1 MKIVIALL
9 IFGFLILIHEF
20 GHYITARIFRVGIKE
35 FAIGMGPKI
44 LSKTSNK
51 TGIAYSLRLLPIG
64 GYVSMEGED
73 ESSESEDALNN
84 KPIWQRFLIM
94 VAGSVMNLLLG
105 ILLTCLLVGISDSLY
120 NTTVTQFV
128 ENAYTAEDGLK
139 EGDTIVAIDGKR
151 VYTLYDLS
159 YTIMH
164 DATEPVDVTVRRG
177 GETIILSDVTFP
189 VAKEGSLAFGQRDF
203 YVAREDKT
211 VGVLIKHA
219 FHQSVTSI
227 RMIWESLFD
236 LITGKY
242 GMDQL
247 SGPVGITTEIGNAA
261 SAGDGGKSLLS
272 LSALIALNL
281 GVMNLLPLPA
291 LDGGRILFLI
301 IEAIRR
307 KPLKREVEGYIHFIG
322 LALLLLLMV
331 FITFMDIS
339 KLVG

>member
-1 MKIVIALL
+1 MQIVIALL

-20 GHYITARIFRVGIKE
+20 GHYIMARVFGVGIKE
-35 FAIGMGPKI
+35 FAIGMGPKL

-51 TGIAYSLRLLPIG
+51 TGIAYSLRMLPIG

-73 ESSESEDALNN
+73 ESSESADALNN
-84 KPIWQRFLIM
+84 KPVWQRFLIL

-105 ILLTCLLVGISDSLY
+105 ILLTCILVGVSSSLY
-120 NTTVTQFV
+120 GTTVTQFV
-128 ENAYTAEDGLK
+128 ENAYTVEDGLK
-139 EGDTIVAIDGKR
+139 EGDTIVAINGKK

-159 YTIMH
+159 YTILH

-177 GETIILSDVTFP
+177 GVKVILPDVTFP
-189 VAKEGSLAFGQRDF
+189 TSDTSGMTFGQRDF
-203 YVAREDKT
+203 YVARESKT
-211 VGVLIKHA
+211 VGVVIKHA

-227 RMIWESLFD
+227 RMIWESLLD

-242 GMDQL
+242 GINQL

-261 SAGDGGKSLLS
+261 AAGDGGLSLLS

-291 LDGGRILFLI
+291 LDGGRLLFLI
-301 IEAIRR
+301 IEAIRG

>member
-9 IFGFLILIHEF
+9 IFGCLILIHEF
-20 GHYITARIFRVGIKE
+20 GHYSMARVFRVGIKE

-44 LSKTSNK
+44 ISKTSKK

-73 ESSESEDALNN
+73 ESSERADALNN
-84 KPIWQRFLIM
+84 KPVWQRFIVM

-105 ILLTCLLVGISDSLY
+105 ILLTCLFVGASDALY

-128 ENAYTAEDGLK
+128 ENAYTAADGLK
-139 EGDTIVAIDGKR
+139 EGDTILAIDGKK

-164 DATEPVDVTVRRG
+164 DATEPVDVTVRRS
-177 GETIILSDVTFP
+177 GETIVLPDVSFP
-189 VAKEGSLAFGQRDF
+189 VAKQGSLSFGQRDF
-203 YVAREDKT
+203 YVAREDRT
-211 VGVLIKHA
+211 VGVLMKHA
-219 FHQSVTSI
+219 FHQSITSI

-242 GMDQL
+242 GVDQL

-261 SAGDGGKSLLS
+261 TAGDGGLSLLS

-301 IEAIRR
+301 IEAIRG

-322 LALLLLLMV
+322 LALLLLLMA